1 MNKVRELKSVTKE
14 IIADRSIVAIGGV
27 HSHNVPMALVRQI
40 IRNETKNLTLLGSI
54 SVGLPIDLLVGTG
67 CVDRVLAP
75 YVGFEMWGLA
85 PNFRRAVE
93 KGEIEAPDLCEAF
106 PIYSLRA
113 ASNGLP
119 FHPFPP
125 GIHEFTDIHR
135 DNKYYMTVK
144 DPFTQ
149 EEVYAVQAL
158 KPDVA
163 IIHVQK
169 ASSDGNC
176 IHTGS
181 VVADRLMATAAKY
194 VIITCDELVDKEEIK
209 RNPSA
214 VTIPGFFVDM
224 VIHLKYGTHP
234 TSSHG
239 VHLYDREE
247 ILSYL
252 DACKT
257 PETYKQYL
265 DTKILISEEQYV
277 QNIKEITRDREI
289 IPLDTPYTTAELIT
303 TVFSRD
309 IKDNEFGIC
318 GAVSDIPMVAM
329 QMAERIHAPGL
340 RWIAGG
346 SGYVN
351 PRDYLVPSSTDYHM
365 SRGAEAR
372 LSMDEVIPIEMEEID
387 FFFAGGLQIDS
398 RGNTNLA
405 GIPSENGWK
414 LRGPGSVG
422 LAFLSRAKRSYLY
435 TIGHN
440 IRSVVDKVSYISGA
454 GHPEGGNPFGGGPTL
469 FVTNL
474 CVFRW
479 NKKGDQWELTSVHPD
494 VTVTDVKN
502 NTGFAFI
509 IQTDEIPITKVPS
522 GEELA
527 ILREI
532 DKYGYLRGK
541 KA

>member
-1 MNKVRELKSVTKE
+1 MSKVQKLAAVTRA
-14 IIADRSIVAIGGV
+14 IIADRSTVAIGGV

-40 IRNETKNLTLLGSI
+40 IRNKTENLTILGSI
-54 SVGLPIDLLVGTG
+54 SVGLPVDLLVGAG
-67 CVDRVLAP
+67 CVERVLAP

-85 PNFRRAVE
+85 TNFRRAVE
-93 KGEIEAPDLCEAF
+93 SGAIEAPDLCEAF

-135 DNKYYMTVK
+135 DNKYYKKVS
-144 DPFTQ
+144 DPFTG

-181 VVADRLMATAAKY
+181 VVSDRLMATAAKF
-194 VIITCDELVDKEEIK
+194 VIVTCDELVDKEVILK
-209 RNPSA
+209 NTND

-224 VIHLKYGTHP
+224 VIPLKYGAYP

-239 VHLYDREE
+239 VHPYDRGE

-252 DACKT
+252 GACKSL
-257 PETYKQYL
+257 EAYKEYL
-265 DTKILISEEQYV
+265 ENKVLIPEEQYV
-277 QNIKEITRDREI
+277 QSITEITRDKKIFPEDI
-289 IPLDTPYTTAELIT
+289 PYTIAELIT
-303 TVFSRD
+303 TIFSRD
-309 IKDNEFGIC
+309 IRDNEFGIC
-318 GAVSDIPMVAM
+318 GAVSDIPMVSM

-351 PRDYLVPSSTDYHM
+351 PREYLVPSSTDYQM

-372 LSMDEVIPIEMEEID
+372 LSMDEVIPIEMEELD

-405 GIPSENGWK
+405 GIPSDSGWK

-422 LAFLSRAKRSYLY
+422 LAFLTRAKRSYLY
-435 TIGHN
+435 TMGHN
-440 IRSVVDKVSYISGA
+440 SRSVVDKVSYISGV
-454 GHPEGGNPFGGGPTL
+454 GHPGEGNPYGGGPTL

-479 NKKGDQWELTSVHPD
+479 NKKGDQWELISVHPD
-494 VTVTDVKN
+494 VNVADVKD
-502 NTGFAFI
+502 NTGFEFMHA
-509 IQTDEIPITKVPS
+509 DEVPITKIPS
-522 GEELA
+522 DEELT

-532 DKYGYLRGK
+532 DKYGFLRGK